1 MVGMLVAGAPGLK
14 RAPSEHFAVA
24 LSAVSP
30 PFRRLV
36 ADLIDGGCVTPDG
49 GRLDVSARGAR
60 SNYAQLVAVEL
71 LPGSER
77 CFLIDIWPRT
87 DNGDDGV
94 WDPRG
99 TPKFL
104 DDVLNDSG
112 SWEIYNSWVALRQW
126 GRSAHFRGDYPK
138 D

>member
-1 MVGMLVAGAPGLK
+1 MVGMLVAGAPGLG

-36 ADLIDGGCVTPDG
+36 ADLIDGARVTPDG
-49 GRLDVSARGAR
+49 ERLDVSARKAR
-60 SNYAQLVAVEL
+60 SNYAQLIAVEL

-77 CFLIDIWPRT
+77 CFLIDLWPRA
-87 DNGDDGV
+87 DDGDDGV

-99 TPKFL
+99 TPQFL
-104 DDVLNDSG
+104 NDVLNLG
-112 SWEIYNSWVALRQW
+112 CWEFYNSWVALRQW